1 MVSDVDVIDFHLGR
15 WNSKGEKIL
24 LNWWKFWEL
33 IAFWEVESNHL
44 AHYSSQQRASVY
56 GVHLLIMNLV
66 LGLTRLGLPCLA
78 DFSILLRED
87 IIVAG
92 GNSVILSRLGKTM
105 KRKNTSKKVFWLEL
119 P

>member
-1 MVSDVDVIDFHLGR
+1 MVSDGDAMDFHLGR
-15 WNSKGEKIL
+15 WNSKGKKYL

-33 IAFWEVESNHL
+33 IAFWEVMSNLL
-44 AHYSSQQRASVY
+44 AHFSSQQRASVY

-78 DFSILLRED
+78 DFSTLIRED

-105 KRKNTSKKVFWLEL
+105 KRKNTTKRYFG
-119 P
+119 